1 MMTIP
6 AVMAVLVLTTMPCH
20 TMLAGETADSLKT
33 ITTVQQQQASS
44 SKKGLT
50 VKGRRATPKEKAV
63 AKEMTR
69 EGLKLASKGAKLAVT
84 AATNPKKAEKIAEEM
99 EAIGDRMERLGD
111 SLESM
116 GRDTT
121 FFYEG
126 EDSDAV
132 ELSGADLDDFSSYLE
147 EESKQGGL
155 RGFLAGL
162 LGGSFGLLGAIFGI
176 TVACI
181 ALVLVFGIL
190 TMPIW
195 LVALIIWLIV
205 RGTSSRPA
213 PHPVTPMN
221 NGATP
226 ADASRTAATTAAS
239 GQTVAPTGTATHVA
253 GYVQPY
259 PDENT
264 EMWKS
269 GVMYSCVGVGL
280 IILFCSIGAEDLW
293 GLGALVVCIGVAKLV
308 IASTTKGKLKDTVEP
323 TTETPATPDATE
335 APAASDNYEK

>member
-195 LVALIIWLIV
+195 LLALIIWLIV
-205 RGTSSRPA
+205 RGTRTRPSQTPAA
-213 PHPVTPMN
+213 PLS
-221 NGATP
+221 NGATS
-226 ADASRTAATTAAS
+226 AEATSTASTSSAT
-239 GQTVAPTGTATHVA
+239 GQQEAQRGTAMHVA